1 MLSSSAGENNN
12 AIVTLAGVELAFEP
26 EREVLSGINLT
37 IERGSVTVI
46 MGPSGCGKST
56 LLNLIGGRL
65 LPDRGQ
71 VLVDGE
77 SVPELSRSELFALR
91 RRMGM
96 MFQSGAL
103 LTDLSAFEN
112 VAFPLREHTDL
123 SEPLIR
129 NIVLMKLEMVG
140 LRGARDLMPSE
151 LSGGMARRVAFAR
164 TIALDPELILY
175 DEPFTGLDPISMG
188 VTAILI
194 RDLNDALGATSVVVT
209 HDVPQGCS
217 IADYGYLIGEG
228 KVIEQG
234 MPEALYQTK
243 SEEVRQFM
251 EGLPDGPVPFHYPA
265 SGIRNDF
272 LGGGVR

>member
-1 MLSSSAGENNN
+1 MLSSSGGENDN

-96 MFQSGAL
+96 M
-103 LTDLSAFEN
+103 
-112 VAFPLREHTDL
+112 
-123 SEPLIR
+123 
-129 NIVLMKLEMVG
+129 
-140 LRGARDLMPSE
+140 
-151 LSGGMARRVAFAR
+151 
-164 TIALDPELILY
+164 
-175 DEPFTGLDPISMG
+175 
-188 VTAILI
+188 
-194 RDLNDALGATSVVVT
+194 
-209 HDVPQGCS
+209 
-217 IADYGYLIGEG
+217 
-228 KVIEQG
+228 
-234 MPEALYQTK
+234 
-243 SEEVRQFM
+243 
-251 EGLPDGPVPFHYPA
+251 
-265 SGIRNDF
+265 
-272 LGGGVR
+272 